1 MDKIDIANF
10 DVSNFDPN
18 AILRGAQL
26 TLVGV
31 NRALQNP
38 RLFTSDHYRQAAIA
52 VAAGVAIRIIV
63 AIPIV
68 GVRVLLW
75 ILSLFVDMSQTG
87 LDETIIDGLHFLE
100 HSVLQVP
107 FFLMTLMRYVTPT
120 LDQMFMDSLR
130 WVDETYVQKHKTD
143 DPHNLRAMYYPNL
156 EKYPDHAPKPEK
168 KEKKPLKQTVIMY
181 ATKQSRKAAISLGV
195 LALSY
200 VPYIGRLVLPA
211 ASFYTFKKAVGTQPA
226 AAIFA
231 MSLLFP
237 RRYLVSFLQAYF
249 SSRTLMRELLEPYFS
264 RVRYTKE
271 QKKLWFKDRAGVL
284 FGFGLGFYIFVKI
297 PLVGV
302 LIYGLAEASTAYLI
316 TKITEPP
323 LPPTEA
329 EKFKEESLR
338 WKNKHEFLN
347 MPWQHMDEY
356 NLAMHRPKEQS
367 EVRQTPRKT
376 FS

>member
-1 MDKIDIANF
+1 MDKL
-10 DVSNFDPN
+10 DVSNFDLN

-38 RLFTSDHYRQAAIA
+38 RLFTSTHYRQAAVA
-52 VAAGVAIRIIV
+52 VAAGIAIRIIV

-75 ILSLFVDMSQTG
+75 ILSLFIDMDHSQ
-87 LDETIIDGLHFLE
+87 LDETVVNGLHFLE

-120 LDQMFMDSLR
+120 LDEMFMDSLR

-156 EKYPDHAPKPEK
+156 EMYPDHAPKPQ
-168 KEKKPLKQTVIMY
+168 KEKKPFKEAATIY
-181 ATKQSRKAAISLGV
+181 ATKQGRKAAISLGV

-200 VPYIGRLVLPA
+200 MPYVGRFVLPA
-211 ASFYTFKKAVGTQPA
+211 ASFYTFKKSVGTQPA
-226 AAIFA
+226 ALIFA
-231 MSLLFP
+231 TSLLFP

-271 QKKLWFKDRAGVL
+271 QKKLWFRDRAGVL
-284 FGFGLGFYIFVKI
+284 FGFGLGFYVFVKI

-323 LPPTEA
+323 LPPAEA
-329 EKFKEESLR
+329 EKFKEDSLR
-338 WKNKHEFLN
+338 WKNKHEFLSL
-347 MPWQHMDEY
+347 PLQHMDEY
-356 NLAMHRPKEQS
+356 NLSMHKPKAQS

>member
-1 MDKIDIANF
+1 MDKIDISNF

-38 RLFTSDHYRQAAIA
+38 GLFTSDHYRQAAVA
-52 VAAGVAIRIIV
+52 VAAGIAIRVVV

-75 ILSLFVDMSQTG
+75 ILSLFVDLQRTHW
-87 LDETIIDGLHFLE
+87 DESIVNGLHFLE
-100 HSVLQVP
+100 HTVLQVP
-107 FFLMTLMRYVTPT
+107 FFLMTMMRYVTPT

-143 DPHNLRAMYYPNL
+143 DPHNLRAMYHPNL
-156 EKYPDHAPKPEK
+156 EKYTAHTPRTD
-168 KEKKPLKQTVIMY
+168 KEKKPIKEAILIY
-181 ATKQSRKAAISLGV
+181 ATKQGRKAGISLAV

-200 VPYIGRLVLPA
+200 VPYVGRLVLPA
-211 ASFYTFKKAVGTQPA
+211 ASFYTFRKSVGTQPA
-226 AAIFA
+226 AAIFIG
-231 MSLLFP
+231 SLLFP
-237 RRYLVSFLQAYF
+237 RRYLVTFLQAYF
-249 SSRTLMRELLEPYFS
+249 SSRTLMRELLEPYFA
-264 RVRYTKE
+264 RVQYSSE

-284 FGFGLGFYIFVKI
+284 FGFGLGFYVFVKI

-323 LPPTEA
+323 LPPSEA
-329 EKFKEESLR
+329 EKFKNNSLR
-338 WKNKHEFLN
+338 WKNKHEFLEL
-347 MPWQHMDEY
+347 PWHHMDEH
-356 NLAMHRPKEQS
+356 NLAMHKPKFQS
-367 EVRQTPRKT
+367 DVRQTPRKT